1 MLVVL
6 LDSPFTIILTI
17 ILLIFFLRFALVFIF
32 LLLLFIFCA
41 NLEMRLPRHT
51 HPGTEYLRSNLI
63 FDQIIVCDV

>member
-32 LLLLFIFCA
+32 LLFLFILCA
-41 NLEMRLPRHT
+41 NLEMRLPQHT
-51 HPGTEYLRSNLI
+51 HPGTKYLRSNLI